1 MKDEK
6 RIGVWTIIVGA
17 SIIIGIITGGSYFI
31 EDRIEKKVLDKLKD
45 QDILRQIASLVRPSI
60 IFDHHGVKKSDSGAD
75 QYIESINVEMGDGE
89 PNKIIIS
96 FKQHLNSTPIL
107 ECINDN
113 FFVTP
118 TRMKKSDWL
127 FELSSPSYIVFE
139 SSPERKEWLFRLE
152 IIR

>member
-1 MKDEK
+1 MKPK
-6 RIGVWTIIVGA
+6 KYKIVWSIIVG
-17 SIIIGIITGGSYFI
+17 SGVIIVLIMFAFGV
-31 EDRIEKKVLDKLKD
+31 EDRIEKIVLDKLKD
-45 QDILRQIASLVRPSI
+45 QDILREIASLVRPSI

-89 PNKIIIS
+89 PNKIIIF

-113 FFVTP
+113 FVVTP

-139 SSPERKEWLFRLE
+139 SSPKKKEWLFRLE